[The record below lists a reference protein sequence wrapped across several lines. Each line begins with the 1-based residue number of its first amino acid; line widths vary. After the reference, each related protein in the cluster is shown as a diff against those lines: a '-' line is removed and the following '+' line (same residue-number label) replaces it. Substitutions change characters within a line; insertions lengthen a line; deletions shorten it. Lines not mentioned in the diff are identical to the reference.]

1 MKDFQENI
9 VSAFNQNKGNVFMY
23 ENDAAKL
30 KILFVGNS
38 ITKHSPKADI
48 GWYNDCGMA
57 ASSVEKDYVHLL
69 VKKVMQY
76 DPNVSYGIAQVAQYE
91 RTFFEN
97 AAKDEIIR
105 RRQIRMLI

>member
-38 ITKHSPKADI
+38 ITKHSPQ
-48 GWYNDCGMA
+48 
-57 ASSVEKDYVHLL
+57 S
-69 VKKVMQY
+69 
-76 DPNVSYGIAQVAQYE
+76 
-91 RTFFEN
+91 
-97 AAKDEIIR
+97 
-105 RRQIRMLI
+105 